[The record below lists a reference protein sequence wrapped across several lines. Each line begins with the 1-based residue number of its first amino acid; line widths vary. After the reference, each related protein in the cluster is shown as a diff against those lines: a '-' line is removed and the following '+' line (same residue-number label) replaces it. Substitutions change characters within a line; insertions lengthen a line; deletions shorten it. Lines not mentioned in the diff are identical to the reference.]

1 LIFGNKLGRPR
12 LKRFSTSFFSKS
24 KTKLL
29 CHFSATMGVF
39 PSSDGALKVRQSPCQ
54 WPSPGPTDT
63 ERPVD
68 VESRARIG
76 PPLAFARREKSTAG
90 SRKCAVSPCPPRRDS
105 DAARTASFLGT
116 RAVARSFLSARHCVC
131 PRLCMHRVLS
141 SVRALDPG
149 RATHVRP
156 GLRFVQ

>member
-1 LIFGNKLGRPR
+1 MKRCSLFIFFKIYTVQL
-12 LKRFSTSFFSKS
+12 
-24 KTKLL
+24 KLL
-29 CHFSATMGVF
+29 CHFSATMRVF

-76 PPLAFARREKSTAG
+76 PPLAFTRREKSTAG

-105 DAARTASFLGT
+105 GAARTASFLGT

-141 SVRALDPG
+141 SSVRALDPG
-149 RATHVRP
+149 RATQVRP